1 MLHVVPHWNHPV
13 PEGTPVPVVV
23 YTNCERVTLQVNG
36 RRLGSKR
43 VGENESV
50 RWEVPYRPGRVEAVG
65 YRGGRVAVRTVL
77 ETTGPAADVRLT
89 ASSLALKRDGA
100 DVVVVDIEALDARGR
115 FVPDAEM
122 PLTVRVEGAELLGWG
137 NGDPGF
143 KAVERPLGADT
154 LDIVTFSGCAQ
165 VLVRSRAEKTGPVTV
180 SVGSRS
186 IQLL

>member
-1 MLHVVPHWNHPV
+1 M
-13 PEGTPVPVVV
+13 
-23 YTNCERVTLQVNG
+23 
-36 RRLGSKR
+36 
-43 VGENESV
+43 
-50 RWEVPYRPGRVEAVG
+50 
-65 YRGGRVAVRTVL
+65 
-77 ETTGPAADVRLT
+77 
-89 ASSLALKRDGA
+89 
-100 DVVVVDIEALDARGR
+100 VVDIEALDARGR

-122 PLTVRVEGAELLGWG
+122 TLTVRVEGAELLGWG